1 MEIDGGDRI
10 SGERPIIM
18 VTNDDGIDAPG
29 LRSLVRVLVSTNLYD
44 VRVCAPDSEKSA
56 VSHSIIWSRP
66 LTANRV
72 EIDGATAY
80 SVDGTPADCTGLGLS
95 EALFP
100 SRPDLVLSGINVG
113 SNCGYNI
120 VYSGT
125 VAGAREAFLYDVP
138 SASISYD
145 FDWKR
150 GEMNANDFA
159 LSAQAC
165 LPIINGILSAI
176 KNKTHPMQCFLNIDL
191 PTDIANHKGYKL
203 TRQGKSMGKMGWR
216 QVEEKAQGPKM
227 LSTMTMDTESGVVSS
242 DNDTSAHAGKDSRL
256 FKREL
261 RASISEEGSDS
272 HYLKEGFITVTPL
285 GALSQTDVDCQN
297 YYKEWLPKITN
308 QSCSSSSL

>member
-1 MEIDGGDRI
+1 MAINGEDRI
-10 SGERPIIM
+10 SGERPMIM

-66 LTANRV
+66 LTAQRV
-72 EIDGATAY
+72 EIEGAEAFAV
-80 SVDGTPADCTGLGLS
+80 SGTPADCTGLGLS

-100 SRPDLVLSGINVG
+100 SLPDLVLSGINVG

-125 VAGAREAFLYDVP
+125 VAGAREAFIYDVP

-145 FDWKR
+145 WKR
-150 GEMNANDFA
+150 GDINVNDFVLA
-159 LSAQAC
+159 AQAC
-165 LPIINGILSAI
+165 LPIISGMLSAI
-176 KNKTHPMQCFLNIDL
+176 KNKTHPTNCFLNIDL

-203 TRQGKSMGKMGWR
+203 TRQGKNLGRMGWR
-216 QVEEKAQGPKM
+216 QVEEEAQGAKM
-227 LSTMTMDTESGVVSS
+227 LSTMVMETDSGVVSH
-242 DNDTSAHAGKDSRL
+242 NDTSVHHSKDSRL

-261 RASISEEGSDS
+261 RNVVVEEGTDL
-272 HYLKEGFITVTPL
+272 HFLQQGYITVTPI
-285 GALSQTDVDCQN
+285 GALSQVDVDCQN
-297 YYKEWLPKITN
+297 YYKEWLPKI
-308 QSCSSSSL
+308 SSSL

>member
-1 MEIDGGDRI
+1 MAINGEDRI

-66 LTANRV
+66 LTAHRV
-72 EIDGATAY
+72 EIEGAEAY
-80 SVDGTPADCTGLGLS
+80 AVSGTPADCTGLGLS

-100 SRPDLVLSGINVG
+100 SLPDLVLSGINVG

-125 VAGAREAFLYDVP
+125 VAGAREAFIYDVP

-145 FDWKR
+145 WKR
-150 GEMNANDFA
+150 GDINVNDFV

-165 LPIINGILSAI
+165 LPIINGMLSAI
-176 KNKTHPMQCFLNIDL
+176 KNKTHPTNCFLNIDL

-203 TRQGKSMGKMGWR
+203 TIQGKSLGKMGWR
-216 QVEEKAQGPKM
+216 QVEEEAQGAKM
-227 LSTMTMDTESGVVSS
+227 LSTMSMETDSGVVS
-242 DNDTSAHAGKDSRL
+242 DNNDTSAHHSNDSRL

-261 RASISEEGSDS
+261 RTVVVEEGTDL
-272 HYLKEGFITVTPL
+272 HFLREGYITVTPI
-285 GALSQTDVDCQN
+285 GALSQVDVDCQN
-297 YYKEWLPKITN
+297 YYKEWLPKI
-308 QSCSSSSL
+308 SSSL

>member
-1 MEIDGGDRI
+1 MEIDGGGDRI

-66 LTANRV
+66 LTAKRV

-80 SVDGTPADCTGLGLS
+80 AVDGTPADCTGLGLS

-113 SNCGYNI
+113 SNCGYHM
-120 VYSGT
+120 
-125 VAGAREAFLYDVP
+125 
-138 SASISYD
+138 
-145 FDWKR
+145 KR
-150 GEMNANDFA
+150 GEMNANDFV

-242 DNDTSAHAGKDSRL
+242 DNDTSAHSKKDSRL
-256 FKREL
+256 FKREV
-261 RASISEEGSDS
+261 RGSFNEEGTDS

>member
-1 MEIDGGDRI
+1 MEIDGGDCI
-10 SGERPIIM
+10 PGERPIVL

-29 LRSLVRVLVSTNLYD
+29 LQSLVRVLVATNLYE
-44 VRVCAPDSEKSA
+44 VWVCAPDTEKSA

-66 LTANRV
+66 LTAKRV

-80 SVDGTPADCTGLGLS
+80 AVSGTPADCTGLGLS

-125 VAGAREAFLYDVP
+125 VAGAREAFIYDVP
-138 SASISYD
+138 SVSISYD
-145 FDWKR
+145 HDWKR
-150 GEMNANDFA
+150 KQIDANDFVLA
-159 LSAQAC
+159 AQAC
-165 LPIINGILSAI
+165 LPIINGLLSAI
-176 KNKTHPMQCFLNIDL
+176 KNKTHPKNCFLNIDL

-203 TRQGKSMGKMGWR
+203 TTQGKSLGKMGWR
-216 QVEEKAQGPKM
+216 QVEEEAQGPKM
-227 LSTMTMDTESGVVSS
+227 LSTMTMETDSGVVSE
-242 DNDTSAHAGKDSRL
+242 NDTSAHKSQDSRL

-261 RASISEEGSDS
+261 RTVVVEEGTDS
-272 HYLKEGFITVTPL
+272 HFLREGFITVTPL
-285 GALSQTDVDCQN
+285 GALSHVDVDCQN

-308 QSCSSSSL
+308 QPCSSSL

>member
-1 MEIDGGDRI
+1 MEIDGGDRV
-10 SGERPIIM
+10 SGQKPIIM

-66 LTANRV
+66 LTAQRV
-72 EIDGATAY
+72 EIDGAVAY
-80 SVDGTPADCTGLGLS
+80 AVSGTPADCTGLGLS

-100 SRPDLVLSGINVG
+100 SLPDLVLSGINVG

-125 VAGAREAFLYDVP
+125 VAGAREAFIYDVP
-138 SASISYD
+138 SVSISYD
-145 FDWKR
+145 WKR
-150 GEMNANDFA
+150 GDINVNDFVLA
-159 LSAQAC
+159 AQAC

-176 KNKTHPMQCFLNIDL
+176 KNKTHPTNCFLNIDL

-203 TRQGKSMGKMGWR
+203 TTQGKSLGKMGWR
-216 QVEEKAQGPKM
+216 QVEEKAQGAKM
-227 LSTMTMDTESGVVSS
+227 LSTMTMETDSGVVSE
-242 DNDTSAHAGKDSRL
+242 NGTSADHSQDTRL

-261 RASISEEGSDS
+261 RTVLVEEGTDL
-272 HYLKEGFITVTPL
+272 HFLREGYITVTPL
-285 GALSQTDVDCQN
+285 GALSQVDVDCQD

-308 QSCSSSSL
+308 QPYSSSL